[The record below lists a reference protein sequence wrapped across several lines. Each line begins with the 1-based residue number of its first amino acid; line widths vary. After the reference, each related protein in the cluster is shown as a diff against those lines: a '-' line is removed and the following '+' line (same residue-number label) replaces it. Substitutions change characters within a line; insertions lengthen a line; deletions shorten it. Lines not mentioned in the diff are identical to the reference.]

1 MNSQELARRVRI
13 DAVRMVHEHHA
24 SHIASAL
31 SVVDILAVL
40 YHDIM
45 HIDPRD
51 PLMEDRDRLIL
62 SKGHAGVAIYA
73 TLAEM
78 GFFGLDKLDWYYS
91 DGSIYSGHVSHKGVP
106 GVELSTGSLGH
117 GVCVAVGMAIA
128 AKRMQRTHRVYAIV
142 GDGECDEG
150 AVWEAALFARQY
162 GLNNLTIVVDHNK
175 MQAMGTCEAVMNLND
190 LAEKWKAFGWHV
202 ISVKDGNNHDQLRT
216 ALGSTDTELPTCII
230 ANTVKGKG
238 VSFMENNLLWH
249 YRDPQGEAYIQAMQE
264 LGAEDTYA

>member
-1 MNSQELARRVRI
+1 MNSRELARRVRI

-45 HIDPRD
+45 HIDPQN
-51 PLMEDRDRLIL
+51 PNMPERDRLVL

-78 GFFGLDKLDWYYS
+78 GFFELERLGQYYS
-91 DGSIYSGHVSHKGVP
+91 DGSVFSGHVSHKGVP

-117 GVCVAVGMAIA
+117 GVCVAVGMALA
-128 AKRMQRTHRVYAIV
+128 AKRAQNLHRVYAVV

-150 AVWEAALFARQY
+150 AVWETALFAHQFHL
-162 GLNNLTIVVDHNK
+162 GNLTVIVDHNK
-175 MQAMGTCEAVMNLND
+175 MQAMGRCNTVMDLSD
-190 LAEKWKAFGWHV
+190 LADKWRAFGWHV
-202 ISVKDGNNHDQLRT
+202 VEVADGNDHDQLRT
-216 ALGSTDTELPTCII
+216 ALLSNELEQPTCIV

-249 YRDPQGEAYIQAMQE
+249 YRDPQGEAYDQAMQE
-264 LGAEDTYA
+264 LGAADCYA

>member
-1 MNSQELARRVRI
+1 MDSQELARRVRM

-45 HIDPRD
+45 HIDPQN
-51 PLMEDRDRLIL
+51 PNMPERDRLVL

-78 GFFGLDKLDWYYS
+78 GFFELKRLNQYYS
-91 DGSIYSGHVSHKGVP
+91 DGSVFSGHVSHKGVP

-117 GVCVAVGMAIA
+117 GVCVAVGMALA
-128 AKRMQRTHRVYAIV
+128 AKRLQSPYRVYAVV

-150 AVWEAALFARQY
+150 AVWETALFAHQFHL
-162 GLNNLTIVVDHNK
+162 GNLTVIVDHNK
-175 MQAMGTCEAVMNLND
+175 MQAMGCCNSIMDLGD
-190 LAEKWKAFGWHV
+190 LADKWRTFGWHV
-202 ISVKDGNNHDQLRT
+202 VEVADGNDHEQLRT
-216 ALGSTDTELPTCII
+216 ALLSNEQERPTCIV

-249 YRDPQGEAYIQAMQE
+249 YRDPQGEAYDQAMQE
-264 LGAEDTYA
+264 LGEADYYA